1 MIMKYIH
8 LAICVIVIAMSCAA
22 CHGSHS
28 IAEDVATAELAMASD
43 DVTATRE
50 ICDRLVNTPHDNTS
64 ISAKEWARLSMLYM
78 QLNERTD
85 DPEVVEL
92 AAQCYKEAFN
102 VNPDSARAYYQN
114 LPVEYDK
121 YAMTLSTIVH
131 SLDNPS
137 EIPADHDL
145 DAATDTTAGY

>member
-1 MIMKYIH
+1 MKYIH
-8 LAICVIVIAMSCAA
+8 LPSCIIAIALACSA
-22 CHGSHS
+22 CHGNHS
-28 IAEDVATAELAMASD
+28 ISEDVATAELAMASD
-43 DVTATRE
+43 DVSATRE
-50 ICDRLVNTPHDNTS
+50 ICDRLVSRSNDKTS
-64 ISAKEWARLSMLYM
+64 IAAKEWARLSMLYM

-145 DAATDTTAGY
+145 DAAADTINGF